1 MSPFPLTEDSL
12 SESGSEEEDTIGGQ
26 KRPRSPT
33 DSSYYEEENTPV
45 RGQKRPC
52 PCPDTSHNQEQ
63 SNSHN
68 TDEVPEAVTPT
79 GECQQGTSGG
89 SPEPSPRNKPAS
101 TTYAG
106 AVKTSRPQKHM
117 NAAAPR
123 QQRPVPAPKPK
134 LAEYPVIIKPTDGPV
149 SFSKLGS
156 WRQAQ
161 LLKNVVGAVH
171 SIQQIANGEWL
182 IGCTSA
188 QQQRKL
194 LLQTTLPVQP
204 SNPVCINT
212 RIPLNVVVGVI
223 KGVPK
228 EPNAEQLLRDDLEAQ
243 DLHVDSVKRLNTK
256 DGAPTG
262 AVRVAFIRNQ
272 LPTTV
277 KLGYSLHRVAPYIP
291 PIRRCTKCQT
301 LGHSK
306 QECRRKHARCA
317 RCGKGHPTTE
327 CDSKTLFCVNCCG
340 PHSASDHRCPE
351 WGIRKLAHE
360 LKNTSF
366 LPFSEAITLAR
377 SRWTTKEPSQERDF
391 AVRPQR
397 PPQTPKT
404 TSPEPQPTPADGT
417 KATSTPAAKSSP
429 GKKPPNQDAHNN
441 KPVKTVP
448 TNKAAVPTT
457 KKRAVASTTTT
468 GTDPVSRSGG
478 KESTHPT
485 IPTVKE
491 KTTRAL
497 SKDSITMIW
506 ETIMAFQSQLAET
519 SPQAA
524 QILEGVFVILQTVID
539 IAKGGC

>member
-1 MSPFPLTEDSL
+1 MCYHHSQP
-12 SESGSEEEDTIGGQ
+12 
-26 KRPRSPT
+26 K
-33 DSSYYEEENTPV
+33 
-45 RGQKRPC
+45 
-52 PCPDTSHNQEQ
+52 
-63 SNSHN
+63 
-68 TDEVPEAVTPT
+68 T
-79 GECQQGTSGG
+79 GKIIMGKLNE
-89 SPEPSPRNKPAS
+89 KK
-101 TTYAG
+101 TT
-106 AVKTSRPQKHM
+106 

-134 LAEYPVIIKPTDGPV
+134 LADFPVIIKPTDGPV

-161 LLKNVVGAVH
+161 LLKSVVGAVH

-182 IGCTSA
+182 LGCTSA

-291 PIRRCTKCQT
+291 PCIRNQLPTTVKLGYSLHRVAPYIPPIRRCTKCQT

-317 RCGKGHPTTE
+317 RCGKGHHTTE

-377 SRWTTKEPSQERDF
+377 SQWTTKEPSQERDF

-404 TSPEPQPTPADGT
+404 TSPEPQPTPTDGT
-417 KATSTPAAKSSP
+417 EATSTPAAKSSP
-429 GKKPPNQDAHNN
+429 GKKHPNQDAHNN
-441 KPVKTVP
+441 KPVKTLP

-457 KKRAVASTTTT
+457 KKRAVASTTAT
-468 GTDPVSRSGG
+468 GTDPASRSSG

-485 IPTVKE
+485 IPTVQK

-506 ETIMAFQSQLAET
+506 ETIKAFHFQSQLAET

-524 QILEGVFVILQTVID
+524 KILEGVFVILRTVID
-539 IAKGGC
+539 IANGGC